1 MSHRVTT
8 ESSMTD
14 LSIVQKVAKAQGFSF
29 NVTGETVQF
38 TSGKLNRASLDTRT
52 GRITGDTDFGHTQD
66 ALGMLRQ
73 AYSEEKYRQE
83 CLKQGIQIE
92 DRTVLSQHNGQ
103 KGVVKL
109 TISMG

>member
-8 ESSMTD
+8 ETNMND
-14 LSIVQKVAKAQGFSF
+14 IAIVQKVAKAKNISFSV
-29 NVTGETVQF
+29 NGASVSF
-38 TSGKLNRASLDTRT
+38 TSGALNRATLDTKT
-52 GRITGDTDFGHTQD
+52 GRITGDTDYGHTQS
-66 ALGMLRQ
+66 ALGALRQ

-92 DRTVLSQHNGQ
+92 DRQVLDQHNG
-103 KGVVKL
+103 KKNVIKL